1 MDSRKY
7 KKAISERRITDEVS
21 TTITLELCQR
31 TISCLTQGVG
41 TQAKY
46 SSSTDLRKQRSEW
59 YCCSYWNLKGWVL
72 EGRELAGCGG
82 NGLISLNVCSSQ
94 ATALGW
100 AVHSQSN
107 TQGLPE
113 VCCYQAES
121 QQRYWDEAVLVDFG
135 VGSIRWER
143 PW

>member
-1 MDSRKY
+1 MDNRKY
-7 KKAISERRITDEVS
+7 RNAISERRITHEVS
-21 TTITLELCQR
+21 TIITLELCLR
-31 TISCLTQGVG
+31 TISWLTQGVG

-46 SSSTDLRKQRSEW
+46 SNSADLRKQRSEW

-72 EGRELAGCGG
+72 EGRELAGCRG
-82 NGLISLNVCSSQ
+82 NGLTSLNVCSSQ
-94 ATALGW
+94 AITQGW
-100 AVHSQSN
+100 AVHSQSS

-121 QQRYWDEAVLVDFG
+121 QKWYGDQAVLVDFG
-135 VGSIRWER
+135 VHSIRWER